1 MNLENIKWNHESYQ
15 KFIDYLYSK
24 QDLKYRDFH
33 GKLIL
38 DNTKLIGIRTPILKD
53 IAKSISKG
61 NYKKFIELNTHKYYE
76 ETIIHGLILGYI
88 KVPFNELLDEINHF
102 ISYVDNW
109 AINDIVCANLK
120 QFKKNKDIGY
130 KFILELLKTK
140 ECFKIRFALVLL
152 LDFYIDEDYIYDIL
166 DICNNIDSEEY
177 YVRMANAWLI
187 SICYI
192 KYKDITYNFLLNN
205 KLDNFTISK
214 AISKIIDSTRVSKED
229 KDILRE
235 FRKKI

>member
-1 MNLENIKWNHESYQ
+1 MNLENIKWDYVSYQ
-15 KFIDYLYSK
+15 EFINYLYSK

-61 NYKKFIELNTHKYYE
+61 NYKKFINFNTHNYYE
-76 ETIIHGLILGYI
+76 EIIIHGLVLGYI
-88 KVPFNELLDEINHF
+88 KIPFNELLDEISSF
-102 ISYVDNW
+102 VTYVDNW

-120 QFKKNKDIGY
+120 QFKKNQDIGY
-130 KFILELLKTK
+130 KFILKLLKTK

-152 LDFYIDEDYIYDIL
+152 LDFYINEEYIYNIL
-166 DICNNIDSEEY
+166 NICNNIDSEEY
-177 YVRMANAWLI
+177 YVKMANAWLI

-205 KLDNFTISK
+205 RLDSFTISK

-235 FRKKI
+235 LRKKI